1 MNQCWVSI
9 ESNECIL
16 CLYLNIGLNAEI
28 VSESKFVFVYQ
39 DQLNRTEEQ
48 MKEKAEE
55 TQTLALKTKEIEMEN
70 LSLKIN
76 CQQLEV
82 SIKNWNIA
90 PFLLNRVN
98 NCNQLLIN
106 LRL

>member
-1 MNQCWVSI
+1 MQKLCQNQS
-9 ESNECIL
+9 L
-16 CLYLNIGLNAEI
+16 
-28 VSESKFVFVYQ
+28 FFVYQ

-48 MKEKAEE
+48 MREKAEE

-82 SIKNWNIA
+82 SILKIEILR
-90 PFLLNRVN
+90 PFY
-98 NCNQLLIN
+98 LIE
-106 LRL
+106 LITAITY

>member
-1 MNQCWVSI
+1 MQNSVRIKVC
-9 ESNECIL
+9 
-16 CLYLNIGLNAEI
+16 
-28 VSESKFVFVYQ
+28 FFVYQ

-48 MKEKAEE
+48 MREKAEE

-82 SIKNWNIA
+82 SM
-90 PFLLNRVN
+90 
-98 NCNQLLIN
+98 
-106 LRL
+106 

>member
-1 MNQCWVSI
+1 M
-9 ESNECIL
+9 
-16 CLYLNIGLNAEI
+16 
-28 VSESKFVFVYQ
+28 Q

-48 MKEKAEE
+48 MREKAEE

-82 SIKNWNIA
+82 SI
-90 PFLLNRVN
+90 
-98 NCNQLLIN
+98 
-106 LRL
+106 

>member
-1 MNQCWVSI
+1 M
-9 ESNECIL
+9 
-16 CLYLNIGLNAEI
+16 
-28 VSESKFVFVYQ
+28 SESKFVFFVYQ

-48 MKEKAEE
+48 MREKAEE

-82 SIKNWNIA
+82 SI
-90 PFLLNRVN
+90 
-98 NCNQLLIN
+98 
-106 LRL
+106 

>member
-1 MNQCWVSI
+1 M
-9 ESNECIL
+9 

-28 VSESKFVFVYQ
+28 VSESKFVFFVYQ

-48 MKEKAEE
+48 MREKAEE

-82 SIKNWNIA
+82 SI
-90 PFLLNRVN
+90 
-98 NCNQLLIN
+98 
-106 LRL
+106 

>member
-1 MNQCWVSI
+1 M
-9 ESNECIL
+9 

-28 VSESKFVFVYQ
+28 VSESKFVFFVYQ

-48 MKEKAEE
+48 MREKAEE
-55 TQTLALKTKEIEMEN
+55 TQTLALKAKEIEMEN

-82 SIKNWNIA
+82 SI
-90 PFLLNRVN
+90 
-98 NCNQLLIN
+98 
-106 LRL
+106 

>member
-1 MNQCWVSI
+1 MQKLCQNQS
-9 ESNECIL
+9 L
-16 CLYLNIGLNAEI
+16 
-28 VSESKFVFVYQ
+28 FFVYQ

-48 MKEKAEE
+48 MREKAEE

-82 SIKNWNIA
+82 SM
-90 PFLLNRVN
+90 
-98 NCNQLLIN
+98 
-106 LRL
+106 